1 MRTQLYYCT
10 LLSTVECHLPF
21 IKWKRDVFTLNHQK
35 TLLNNIYRRLSFNWR
50 LLQFK
55 IKDKE
60 EWELFSCP
68 LLSTVA
74 VSYRMLI
81 CVVYKHRLYR
91 FYRGRRIDLCKACY
105 LIVRGWAFSGA
116 PRRGGV
122 WAFLSFTCT
131 RCAITLEN
139 IAILAPTFSLFIGR
153 LTTEVFT
160 LKQLTV
166 AGPFND
172 CI

>member
-1 MRTQLYYCT
+1 MQERLLTLQQRWLQDFPAVYFDCRLPLAICHMKKGVNLHEEHEKQISRIYCQISFCWQLLQLKMKDKGEWELYYCT

-60 EWELFSCP
+60 EWELYSCP

-74 VSYRMLI
+74 VSYVKQSYANL
-81 CVVYKHRLYR
+81 CRLQAQT
-91 FYRGRRIDLCKACY
+91 ISL
-105 LIVRGWAFSGA
+105 
-116 PRRGGV
+116 
-122 WAFLSFTCT
+122 LS
-131 RCAITLEN
+131 RKKD
-139 IAILAPTFSLFIGR
+139 R
-153 LTTEVFT
+153 LV
-160 LKQLTV
+160 
-166 AGPFND
+166 
-172 CI
+172 